1 MKKNS
6 GLFVPISCVH
16 YVDMK
21 RFSPYNR
28 GMENAEFLDIMNR
41 GEYVEAGSA
50 AHLAMHRLSDEARK
64 ITAELNG
71 VYHTGEE
78 IRALFSKLIGKEV
91 DEGFGLFP
99 PFYTDCGKNI
109 QLGRRVFINS
119 GCCFQ
124 DQGGI
129 EIGDDALIGHQVVI
143 ATLNHD
149 LHPLRRGSM
158 THKPVKI
165 GKKVWIGAHAT
176 ILPGVT
182 IGNGAVIAA
191 GAVVTKDVPPNTVVG
206 GVPAKILK
214 EIDL

>member
-1 MKKNS
+1 MPPRVKYNEHMDNKDFLELMSRS
-6 GLFVPISCVH
+6 G
-16 YVDMK
+16 YV
-21 RFSPYNR
+21 
-28 GMENAEFLDIMNR
+28 
-41 GEYVEAGSA
+41 VEGSE
-50 AHLAMHRLSDEARK
+50 AHRAMHRISDEARK
-64 ITAELNG
+64 ITAELNCG
-71 VYHTGEE
+71 YHTNEE
-78 IRALFSKLIGKEV
+78 IRKLFSRLIGREV
-91 DEGFGLFP
+91 DEGFCLFP

-109 QLGRRVFINS
+109 RLGQRVFINS

-124 DQGGI
+124 DQSGI